1 MAEKKK
7 KKSGIYSAGNL
18 SAFCLQVSL
27 LLSSAVPLDEGLSVM
42 AEDARTQ
49 EEKKLLQG
57 LAEDVELGEL
67 PETGGVENNGDT
79 PEQGEGEAGGMAA
92 DKKINHLT
100 GKVAQYYGLEESDIQ
115 IQWKND

>member
-1 MAEKKK
+1 M
-7 KKSGIYSAGNL
+7 SLPAG
-18 SAFCLQVSL
+18 SVQPAFLKV
-27 LLSSAVPLDEGLSVM
+27 
-42 AEDARTQ
+42 
-49 EEKKLLQG
+49 
-57 LAEDVELGEL
+57 EDVELGKL

-79 PEQGEGEAGGMAA
+79 PEQGEGEDGGMAA

>member
-1 MAEKKK
+1 MEEKKK

-57 LAEDVELGEL
+57 LAERTPVFGFGTDRRVSFLCS
-67 PETGGVENNGDT
+67 ENGKAGTSDRD
-79 PEQGEGEAGGMAA
+79 PGSDDEGFVCV
-92 DKKINHLT
+92 L
-100 GKVAQYYGLEESDIQ
+100 
-115 IQWKND
+115 